1 MSAGIVIVGGGQAAV
16 SAAAKIREI
25 DKDVPVTL
33 ICGEPVL
40 PYQRPPLSKKYLSGD
55 MPLDRLIL
63 RPQDWYD
70 ENSIGVEL
78 GVEVVAIDPAER
90 MLSLADDRDIPYDQL
105 LIATGSA
112 VRRLSEKLGGALD
125 GVHYLRTTSHAD
137 NLRDILKP
145 GCKALIVG
153 GGYIGLEVAAVVAQA
168 GASVVVVEM
177 GERILQRVASA
188 ETSDYF
194 RDLHTS
200 NGVKILEG
208 IGLDHLVSTD
218 GKVTG
223 AALSNG
229 ETMEV
234 DCVLCGIGI
243 MPCDELAKN
252 SGLEVNNGIVVDANC
267 RTSDASI
274 FAAGDCASFAYK
286 GEVIRLESV
295 PNAINQAEIAVANM
309 LGQSEEYIATPWFWS
324 DQYNVKLQ
332 IAGLNTGYDSVVVRA
347 GRREGAQ
354 SIWYYKGDDLLAVD
368 AMNDAPS
375 FMIARKVLEAGL
387 SIPREVVADPQSNL
401 KEYM

>member
-25 DKDVPVTL
+25 NKDIPVTL
-33 ICGEPVL
+33 ICAEPVL

-90 MLSLADDRDIPYDQL
+90 MLSLADDRDIRYDQL

-112 VRRLSEKLGGALD
+112 VRRLPDKLGGALD

-208 IGLDHLVSTD
+208 VGLDHLVSTE

-223 AALSNG
+223 AVLSNG

-243 MPCDELAKN
+243 MPCDELAKS

-267 RTSDASI
+267 RTSDTSI

-295 PNAINQAEIAVANM
+295 PNAINQAEVAVANM
-309 LGQSEEYIATPWFWS
+309 LGQSEDYVATPWFWS

-354 SIWYYKGDDLLAVD
+354 SIWYYNGDDLLAVD

-375 FMIARKVLEAGL
+375 FMIARKILEAGL